1 MQPSLPI
8 AWIDRIF
15 SYLSGLYGA
24 KFTDMWRE
32 TDIASVKLLW
42 AEKLAGFK
50 ERPEVIKAAMDSLDD
65 KPWPPTLPEF
75 LHLCRDA
82 ARRFGPKVMAIEHK
96 LTPEDVE
103 RNKAR
108 ARELVEKLGRRMTA

>member
-1 MQPSLPI
+1 MQPNLPI

-15 SYLSGLYGA
+15 NHLSGLYGS

-32 TDIASVKLLW
+32 TDIAEVKLLW

-50 ERPEVIKAAMDSLDD
+50 GRPEAIKSAMDALDD

-82 ARRFGPKVMAIEHK
+82 ARRAGPLVPALEHK
-96 LTPEDVE
+96 LSPEDIE

-108 ARELVEKLGRRMTA
+108 AREMAEKLGRRMVA